1 MHHNAD
7 AATLDPTA
15 AQTRRDSRTL
25 HLTVLSHWHPNL
37 IGSWLELPRAGVE
50 LSRAEPN
57 FAPHDVP
64 LGDPYLSR
72 RPVRITDAGPLGVCI
87 DASGTSTPVQVDGV
101 PVVDRSTV
109 SPAQLADGVVIELAD
124 RVALLLHL
132 RPPVTQDA
140 DDLGLLGQSA
150 AMTEVRRRVR
160 LVADLDVPVLIRGA
174 SGVGKELVAQAIHRL
189 GRRAERPLVAVNM
202 AAVPT
207 ALAGSTLFGHRK
219 GAFSGATADHEGHFA
234 AAHLST
240 LFLDEIGE
248 CPPEV
253 QVLLLRALETGTIR
267 AVGGR
272 EARAVDVRVIA
283 ATDADLET
291 GVADGKFRG
300 PLLHRLAGFVLPVA
314 PLNTRRED
322 LGILAARFAQI
333 ERAALG
339 AVETPDPQ
347 RPVFPAGFIAALAQ
361 TDLPGNVRQ
370 LKNIVRQ
377 LVILQRDGQSTV
389 EWQAL
394 IPSPVIAKP
403 PTPAPEIS
411 QGGASAPVRYRSP
424 EAVTEDELVAAM
436 QANRYQAKA
445 AAQALGISRTALYG
459 LLAQTD
465 RVRKA
470 TDLSVEDIQDAA
482 TRSADNP
489 TAMAADLG
497 VSRPALLR
505 RMSALDLR

>member
-7 AATLDPTA
+7 AATLNPTA
-15 AQTRRDSRTL
+15 AQHRRDPRTL
-25 HLTVLSHWHPNL
+25 HLTVLSHWHPDL
-37 IGSWLELPRAGVE
+37 IGGWIEIDVRAGLA

-72 RPVRITDAGPLGVCI
+72 RPIRLSDAGPMGVII
-87 DASGTSTPVQVDGV
+87 DASDTSTPVQIDGV
-101 PVVDRSTV
+101 AVPNRSTI
-109 SPAQLADGVVIELAD
+109 SPTRLADGVVVELAD

-132 RPPVTQDA
+132 RPPMVKDA
-140 DDLGLLGQSA
+140 DDMGLLGQSA

-189 GRRAERPLVAVNM
+189 GRRADRPLVAINM

-219 GAFSGATADHEGHFA
+219 GAFSGASTDHEGHFSE
-234 AAHLST
+234 AHTGT

-272 EARAVDVRVIA
+272 DSRAVDVRVIA
-283 ATDADLET
+283 ATDADLES

-314 PLNTRRED
+314 PLSARRED
-322 LGILAARFAQI
+322 LGVLAARFAQT

-339 AVETPDPQ
+339 AIESPDPG
-347 RPVFPAGFIAALAQ
+347 RPIFPAGFIAALAR

-377 LVILQRDGQSTV
+377 MVILQRDGAVDLDWS
-389 EWQAL
+389 AL
-394 IPSPVIAKP
+394 VPSPVNSQTP
-403 PTPAPEIS
+403 PAPSAS
-411 QGGASAPVRYRSP
+411 QGEVSPPPQYRSP
-424 EAVTEDELVAAM
+424 GDVTEDELVAAM
-436 QANRYQAKA
+436 QDHRYQAKA

-465 RVRKA
+465 RVKKA
-470 TDLSVEDIQDAA
+470 TDLSAHEIEQAA
-482 TRSADNP
+482 TQSDGNP
-489 TAMAADLG
+489 TAMAAELG

-505 RMSALDLR
+505 RMTTLGLR